1 MGKRT
6 MHPADRVAE
15 LRELLNR
22 ANRAYYVEN
31 RPIMSDPEFDALL
44 AELAELERA
53 HPELDDPDSPTH
65 RVGGEPIAGFKTVP
79 HAVPMLSIDNT
90 YDEQEVR
97 AWAERVRKGLGAGAG
112 LFEGGESIRYVCD
125 PKIDGVALSLRY
137 EGGRLAR
144 ALTRGDGTRG
154 DDVTHA
160 ARVIRAIPLEL
171 SVASSDGPATIH
183 RPGVRAI
190 PNVLEV
196 RGEVYM
202 LLSEFRRINEE
213 REKHELEPFMNPRN
227 ATAGTLKQLDPKRIA
242 PRKLAFTAHGAG
254 EISDAAFA
262 PTFSTFVDRIRALGV
277 PTSPH
282 MRVCDTIDDVLRAID
297 EFAATR
303 ASLDYATDGMVIR
316 VDSIE
321 QQRKLGATSKSPR
334 WIIAYKYPAERKT
347 TRLIRVEHQVGK
359 SGRITPRAVMEPVLV
374 AGTTVQHAT
383 LHNYGQVVAKDIHIG
398 DTLEIEKAGEII
410 PYVLGV
416 IREKRPKGARRVT
429 PPDVCPVCGGPVEVD
444 PPEAVDDPSLET
456 SRSCVNPECPA
467 QIREKLIWFAGRKQ
481 MDIEGLG
488 EQTID
493 QIRATA
499 LPKDD
504 PYRAEAG
511 VPPETPTIPL
521 RVFADIFRLHEHREA
536 LLTLERMGEKKV
548 DNLLAGIEAA
558 KSRGLARLLAG
569 LGIRH
574 VGDSTAKQL
583 ARLFPDLDALLA
595 APEPLL
601 RPKSLKRD
609 EAVALGLPADSKE
622 RVETGLGKET
632 APVVYAYL
640 HSDAASKTFAA
651 LRAVGVEMRS
661 LDYQPPDKRSVASG
675 PFANKS
681 IVLTGTLESYERE
694 DLKELLES
702 MGAKVTGS
710 VSRKTDLVIVGASPG
725 SKLDKA
731 RELGIETWDE
741 QRLLKELGRAG
752 R

>member
-1 MGKRT
+1 MPTSPTQRIA
-6 MHPADRVAE
+6 H

-44 AELAELERA
+44 AELAELERR
-53 HPELDDPDSPTH
+53 HPELDDPNSPTH
-65 RVGGEPIAGFKTVP
+65 RVGGEPIAGFKTAA
-79 HAVPMLSIDNT
+79 HTVPMLSIDNT
-90 YDEQEVR
+90 YDEKEVR
-97 AWAERVRKGLGAGAG
+97 AWVERVRKGLSAGGG
-112 LFEGGESIRYVCD
+112 LFDDGEPVRYVCD

-137 EGGRLAR
+137 EKGRLVR
-144 ALTRGDGTRG
+144 ALTRGDGQRG

-160 ARVIRAIPLEL
+160 ARVIRPIPLEL
-171 SVASSDGPATIH
+171 GAEGPPA
-183 RPGVRAI
+183 RGKGSAGGGI
-190 PNVLEV
+190 PDVLEV

-213 REKHELEPFMNPRN
+213 REKHDLEAFANPRN
-227 ATAGTLKQLDPKRIA
+227 ATAGTLKQLDPSKIA
-242 PRKLAFTAHGAG
+242 PRKLAFTAHGRG
-254 EISDAAFA
+254 EVSDEAFA
-262 PTFSTFVDRIRALGV
+262 PTFSMFMSRIRSLGV

-282 MRVCDTIDDVLRAID
+282 MQVCESVDDVLRAIAA
-297 EFAATR
+297 FASAR
-303 ASLDYATDGMVIR
+303 AKLDYATDGMVIR
-316 VDSIE
+316 VDSIA
-321 QQRKLGATSKSPR
+321 QQRRLGITSKSPR
-334 WIIAYKYPAERKT
+334 WVIAYKYPAERKT
-347 TRLIRVEHQVGK
+347 TKLIAVEHQVGK

-374 AGTTVQHAT
+374 AGTTVRHAT
-383 LHNYGQVVAKDIHIG
+383 LHNYGQVIAKDIHLG

-416 IREKRPKGARRVT
+416 IREKRPKGAKRVE
-429 PPDVCPVCGGPVEVD
+429 PPEKCPVCGGPVEID
-444 PPEAVDDPSLET
+444 PPEAVEDPTQET

-488 EQTID
+488 EQTVD
-493 QIRATA
+493 QIRATS
-499 LPKDD
+499 LPQDD

-511 VPPETPTIPL
+511 VRAETPPIPL
-521 RVFADIFRLHEHREA
+521 NTFADIFHLDEHRDA

-558 KSRGLARLLAG
+558 KSRGLGRVLAG

-601 RPKSLKRD
+601 RPKTLKKD
-609 EAVALGLPADSKE
+609 EAVALGLPAEVKD
-622 RVETGLGKET
+622 RDETGLGKET
-632 APVVYAYL
+632 APVVHAYL
-640 HSDAASKTFAA
+640 HSAAARKTFAA
-651 LRAVGVEMRS
+651 LRAAGVELTS
-661 LDYQPPDKRSVASG
+661 SDYRPPGTKAVTTG
-675 PFANKS
+675 PFANKT
-681 IVLTGTLESYERE
+681 IVLTGTLENFERE
-694 DLKELLES
+694 DLKALLES
-702 MGAKVTGS
+702 MGAKVSGS
-710 VSRKTDLVIVGASPG
+710 VSRKTDLVIVGASAG

-741 QRLLKELGRAG
+741 ARLLKELASAG